1 MIPFFSCVS
10 DLGFVVVIS
19 SAPFGLI
26 DDDSSF
32 LLRAS
37 SRRLTP
43 LGVTRNARD
52 HSQSYISFLA
62 TYQEPILHP
71 KSKRYK
77 GGRYIRHVEIKFF
90 PSDKTAT
97 VSPRKEDAPRHMHA
111 NLKVKILSSAD
122 SGHSLSSSKG
132 GTRSSSSSS
141 LSLEFQKTRHLC
153 QRHMP
158 AGGGNVLTAS
168 MNPSLMDSDDFVAT
182 PRVGKAYDFVYRFHL
197 FEKPVVDIG
206 GKPFTVQDSSLKGPH
221 RADAS
226 ALEMSDAT
234 LSYALLTLGESI
246 VADKDTDTLNP
257 SDGVSVGES
266 GGDDG
271 HPSASASASKKNT
284 TVGGISLRR
293 GEDGSP
299 TMILMKI
306 KASRGAGDTGNE
318 ASFVMRPFRPSFL
331 RAALLQTSTRQ
342 EAQLQCLLTCV
353 KAGSARNATKA
364 RTDGLLQGYLT
375 LLEFAVSKKREKQSI
390 LLRDLKL
397 GINHI
402 DIQQLRR
409 NAILNP
415 RYPTVL
421 HSLSAVTVEGAIKA
435 KQKNDLIGS
444 PAMVLYKIRVS
455 AVVEAIDKEDADNS
469 FYREEWVILRPF
481 RDFVTL
487 HKYLKKSVNEKESSG
502 NAGAKLVG
510 AAAAALTFS
519 TNQRQRPILIPSL
532 GQANKA
538 GALGVTQKS
547 IEKRREI
554 LSQYLSYLT
563 DPKHLLHQC
572 PELMRFL
579 GASDAFPE
587 QIDPNAGPD
596 ALGRIHLKRTP
607 LSREVVLDD
616 MMRLGLGVS
625 HVNITGIMSE
635 NTDMLS
641 RAAAVAVSPRG
652 MSSPRLVPKSGSAGD
667 LPAANVDSTTT
678 SSNSG
683 DKRPARSSSRGKEKK
698 VNSLQR
704 ARWASIKS
712 QVEQVSLSEVR
723 NGVFRFIRYLFDL
736 ESASFFRSK
745 ILSALKTMSFA
756 VTSSADFNKLLFRM
770 HLQQASAEAWAGW
783 ISFGREILWPDGVFF
798 DSAPPQG
805 PEELKAQEEQ
815 AKVLLLAMFPEQM
828 RAVLSED
835 IAMDGI
841 GILHEMLQN
850 RVVLRSMSYML
861 MDEVFSSIFPAL
873 NDDVVTG
880 CSAVDVQDGP

>member
-1 MIPFFSCVS
+1 MITTARTNSF
-10 DLGFVVVIS
+10 
-19 SAPFGLI
+19 I

-71 KSKRYK
+71 KSKRFK
-77 GGRYIRHVEIKFF
+77 GGRYIRQVEIKFF

-97 VSPRKEDAPRHMHA
+97 VSPRKDDAPRHMHA
-111 NLKVKILSSAD
+111 NLKVKTLSSMG
-122 SGHSLSSSKG
+122 SGHSLSASKG
-132 GTRSSSSSS
+132 GTRSSSSSF
-141 LSLEFQKTRHLC
+141 LSSNFQKTRHLC
-153 QRHMP
+153 QRHMA
-158 AGGGNVLTAS
+158 AGSSNVLTAS
-168 MNPSLMDSDDFVAT
+168 INPSLMDSDDFVAT

-206 GKPFTVQDSSLKGPH
+206 GKQFTVQDSSLKGVH
-221 RADAS
+221 KADAS
-226 ALEMSDAT
+226 ALEISDAT

-246 VADKDTDTLNP
+246 VGDSDTLGP
-257 SDGVSVGES
+257 SDGVSIGEL
-266 GGDDG
+266 GDDDG
-271 HPSASASASKKNT
+271 HSSVSASKKNT
-284 TVGGISLRR
+284 IVGGISLQR
-293 GEDGSP
+293 GEEGSP

-306 KASRGAGDTGNE
+306 KTSRGTGDTGNGTEKGAE

-353 KAGSARNATKA
+353 KAGSARNATRA
-364 RTDGLLQGYLT
+364 RTEALLQPYLT

-402 DIQQLRR
+402 DVDQLRR

-435 KQKNDLIGS
+435 KASNDLIGS

-455 AVVEAIDKEDADNS
+455 AIVEEVIDNDDSS
-469 FYREEWVILRPF
+469 FYREDWVVLRPF

-487 HKYLKKSVNEKESSG
+487 HKYLKKTVNEKESSG

-532 GQANKA
+532 GQAKEL

-563 DPKHLLHQC
+563 DPKHLLHTC

-587 QIDPNAGPD
+587 HIDANAGPD
-596 ALGRIHLKRTP
+596 TLGRIHLKRTP

-616 MMRLGLGVS
+616 MMRLGLGTS
-625 HVNITGIMSE
+625 QVNIEGIMSE
-635 NTDMLS
+635 NTDMAS
-641 RAAAVAVSPRG
+641 RSAAVAVSPRG
-652 MSSPRLVPKSGSAGD
+652 MSSPRLVPKSGSARD
-667 LPAANVDSTTT
+667 LQNSSTANL
-678 SSNSG
+678 G
-683 DKRPARSSSRGKEKK
+683 DKRPARSGSRGKEQKK
-698 VNSLQR
+698 GNSLQR
-704 ARWASIKS
+704 AKLASIRS

-723 NGVFRFIRYLFDL
+723 NGIFRFIRYLFDL
-736 ESASFFRSK
+736 DNASFFRSR
-745 ILSALKTMSFA
+745 ILSTLKTISLA
-756 VTSSADFNKLLFRM
+756 VTSAQEFHKLLFRM
-770 HLQQASAEAWAGW
+770 HLQHASAEAWAGW
-783 ISFGREILWPDGVFF
+783 ISFGREILWPEGVFF
-798 DSAPPQG
+798 DSAPPQD
-805 PEELKAQEEQ
+805 PEELKEQEKQ
-815 AKVLLLAMFPEQM
+815 AKSLLLAMLPEQM

-861 MDEVFSSIFPAL
+861 MDEVYASIFPAL
-873 NDDVVTG
+873 NDVVTG
-880 CSAVDVQDGP
+880 CSAVDVQDGGP

>member
-1 MIPFFSCVS
+1 
-10 DLGFVVVIS
+10 
-19 SAPFGLI
+19 
-26 DDDSSF
+26 
-32 LLRAS
+32 
-37 SRRLTP
+37 
-43 LGVTRNARD
+43 
-52 HSQSYISFLA
+52 
-62 TYQEPILHP
+62 
-71 KSKRYK
+71 
-77 GGRYIRHVEIKFF
+77 
-90 PSDKTAT
+90 
-97 VSPRKEDAPRHMHA
+97 
-111 NLKVKILSSAD
+111 
-122 SGHSLSSSKG
+122 
-132 GTRSSSSSS
+132 
-141 LSLEFQKTRHLC
+141 
-153 QRHMP
+153 MP
-158 AGGGNVLTAS
+158 AGSGNVLTAS

-197 FEKPVVDIG
+197 FEKPVVDVG
-206 GKPFTVQDSSLKGPH
+206 GKQFTVQDSSLKGPH
-221 RADAS
+221 KADAS
-226 ALEMSDAT
+226 ALEISDAT

-246 VADKDTDTLNP
+246 LAETVTDTLGP
-257 SDGVSVGES
+257 SDDISVGEA

-271 HPSASASASKKNT
+271 HSSASASKKNT
-284 TVGGISLRR
+284 TVSGISLQR
-293 GEDGSP
+293 GEEGSP

-306 KASRGAGDTGNE
+306 KASRGTGDTGNGNEKGAE

-364 RTDGLLQGYLT
+364 RTEALLQPYLT

-402 DIQQLRR
+402 DVSQLRR

-435 KQKNDLIGS
+435 RQSNDLIGS

-455 AVVEAIDKEDADNS
+455 AIVEAIDKEDDTDDP
-469 FYREEWVILRPF
+469 FYREEWTVLRPF

-547 IEKRREI
+547 IQKRREI

-572 PELMRFL
+572 PELLRFL

-596 ALGRIHLKRTP
+596 SLGRIHLERTP

-625 HVNITGIMSE
+625 QVNISGVMSE

-652 MSSPRLVPKSGSAGD
+652 MSSPRLVPKSRSAGD
-667 LPAANVDSTTT
+667 LPAANVDRTTRA
-678 SSNSG
+678 SSG

-698 VNSLQR
+698 GNAKGNSLQR

-723 NGVFRFIRYLFDL
+723 NGFFRLIKNLFDL
-736 ESASFFRSK
+736 ENASFFRNR

-756 VTSSADFNKLLFRM
+756 VTSASEFHKLLFRM

-783 ISFGREILWPDGVFF
+783 ISFGREILWPNGVFF

-815 AKVLLLAMFPEQM
+815 AKLLLLAMFPEQM
-828 RAVLSED
+828 QAVLSED
-835 IAMDGI
+835 IAMDGV

-861 MDEVFSSIFPAL
+861 MDEVYASIFPGL
-873 NDDVVTG
+873 NDVVTG
-880 CSAVDVQDGP
+880 SSAVDVQDGP